1 MPSPIAEPSIEVTPK
16 TMVVALLT
24 RASSAFFA
32 SASENAFSSTG
43 IFAISAISRMV
54 RRRMPGRIE
63 FDKLLVISTLLFL
76 SLIHI

>member
-32 SASENAFSSTG
+32 SASENALSSTG

-54 RRRMPGRIE
+54 RRRMPGTVSYTHLRAHE
-63 FDKLLVISTLLFL
+63 T
-76 SLIHI
+76 